1 VLYVGVTGDALLSGK
16 AHRHLVQSFAA
27 REAAARAFVAALRP
41 DLPVEMSELSSA
53 PPKAA
58 TLEPMACLV
67 ISRETAAGGRALQ
80 AQRAAAGFAPLVLL
94 VVDLVGATSQAPLA
108 RKLSSSGLRELEAA
122 QEAREAGRLQ
132 RAASGGAAGGAASG
146 ATDGAAGGANGAA
159 AATPSGMAVMHE
171 SPRCAQPPAGA
182 AAGAMTQLPPLPPL
196 IVPPAAQPSAC
207 RGAG

>member
-1 VLYVGVTGDALLSGK
+1 MSLTPSFPQVLYVGVTGDALLSGK

-41 DLPVEMSELSSA
+41 GLPVEMSELSAA

-58 TLEPMACLV
+58 TLAPMACLV

-108 RKLSSSGLRELEAA
+108 R
-122 QEAREAGRLQ
+122 
-132 RAASGGAAGGAASG
+132 
-146 ATDGAAGGANGAA
+146 
-159 AATPSGMAVMHE
+159 
-171 SPRCAQPPAGA
+171 
-182 AAGAMTQLPPLPPL
+182 
-196 IVPPAAQPSAC
+196 
-207 RGAG
+207 